1 MKKNT
6 ILTIYMIVLVL
17 LNLGAWIGVPLASK
31 MGDDVILILIFMSS
45 LSLFIIYNLYEAIRF
60 NRLIDLYES
69 DYDEHYMVANNRHHS
84 SKTS

>member
-31 MGDDVILILIFMSS
+31 MDDDIVIVLIFMSS
-45 LSLFIIYNLYEAIRF
+45 LSLFIIYNLSEGIKF
-60 NRLIDLYES
+60 NRLIELYEH
-69 DYDEHYMVANNRHHS
+69 DYDEHYMVAHNRNHIS
-84 SKTS
+84 NPS